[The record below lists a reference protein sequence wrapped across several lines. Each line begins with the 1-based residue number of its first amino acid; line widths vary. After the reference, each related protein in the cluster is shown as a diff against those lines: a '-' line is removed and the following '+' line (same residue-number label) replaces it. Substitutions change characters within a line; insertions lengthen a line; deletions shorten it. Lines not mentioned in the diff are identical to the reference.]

1 MNIPSLLCL
10 SRHQGTHSR
19 RLTELVTG
27 FRGAQ
32 IFNPSFLDWN
42 DQWLVTFRY
51 RGRDTQGS
59 ALLRSDMAGGPS
71 RRLDLSEHVEK
82 FGVSR
87 LADPK
92 LFRLG
97 DEAWITFNDGHSAGE
112 NNVYLMRV
120 APELS
125 SPLVCQL
132 AGRRRIEKNWAFM
145 VQGERL
151 KALYSVAT
159 CR

>member
-10 SRHQGTHSR
+10 SRHQGAHSR

-42 DQWLVTFRY
+42 GQWLVTFRY
-51 RGRDTQGS
+51 RDRDRRGES
-59 ALLRSDMAGGPS
+59 HAALLQGDMTGAPS
-71 RRLDLSEHVEK
+71 RRVDLSEHVAS
-82 FGVSR
+82 FGVAR

-97 DEAWITFNDGHSAGE
+97 DEAWITLTMGTRTARTMS
-112 NNVYLMRV
+112 
-120 APELS
+120 
-125 SPLVCQL
+125 
-132 AGRRRIEKNWAFM
+132 
-145 VQGERL
+145 
-151 KALYSVAT
+151 T
-159 CR
+159 